1 MEEEGIKGGEV
12 AEKTNGVGIEG
23 IGLGGEDGGTGICAP
38 CPGLLLVLE
47 GPASGCTGMLLL
59 TVGRIG

>member
-23 IGLGGEDGGTGICAP
+23 IGLGEGGGRGICAP